1 MTDTTRLREVV
12 RWLPISIV
20 LYLLSGVLFSLMSG
34 RPQFWTSQ
42 EAFMALLWNACFTI
56 PFIVFGLMVA
66 SNRKPPGT

>member
-1 MTDTTRLREVV
+1 MTNSPRVLEVV

-20 LYLLSGVLFSLMSG
+20 LYLLSGVLFDLLAG
-34 RPQFWTSQ
+34 RPQFWTST

-66 SNRKPPGT
+66 STRKSSGN